1 MYCVYNVPAEVWTL
15 IFEYLNLE
23 DLVDVESACT
33 PLWGSTTQQVATSV
47 ISGIIAHGT
56 LVAAATV
63 DCSNLP
69 EKQELLDLQ
78 NGLKPAPSSLLPC
91 QPLHL
96 RSFSRAFQTADDM
109 TQLTLQLNSRVARN
123 PRHQDPPDFHPCE
136 SGPEPIEVIGLSARF
151 TSVHLPHDL
160 GGTLRLAYSTIG
172 KSICDQLYDLPLD
185 QGCISR
191 TISHR
196 LSGLELEWNTEG
208 MFDNEFVELPRK
220 WADGFLQDQLDV
232 MMRFEQSPALIH
244 WRWVRGQAIE
254 CTPWALKDFK
264 ATWTFS
270 SVPSSIAQAVNHDS
284 QQRLESNNLES
295 QVEQTVHQGM

>member
-63 DCSNLP
+63 DCPNLP
-69 EKQELLDLQ
+69 DKQEQLHLKY
-78 NGLKPAPSSLLPC
+78 GLKPAPSMFFPC

-96 RSFSRAFQTADDM
+96 RSFSRAFRTADDM
-109 TQLTLQLNSRVARN
+109 TQLTLQLDSRVGCN
-123 PRHQDPPDFHPCE
+123 PRYQDPPDFHPCE
-136 SGPEPIEVIGLSARF
+136 NGPEPIEVIGLSARF

-160 GGTLRLAYSTIG
+160 GGTLKLTYSTIG
-172 KSICDQLYDLPLD
+172 KSICDQLYDVPLD
-185 QGCISR
+185 QGIISR

-220 WADGFLQDQLDV
+220 WVDGILQNEIDV

-244 WRWVRGQAIE
+244 WRRVRGQVIE

-264 ATWTFS
+264 ATWTFW
-270 SVPSSIAQAVNHDS
+270 SVPPSIARAVSHDS
-284 QQRLESNNLES
+284 QQRLESDNLES
-295 QVEQTVHQGM
+295 QVGQTVHRGM